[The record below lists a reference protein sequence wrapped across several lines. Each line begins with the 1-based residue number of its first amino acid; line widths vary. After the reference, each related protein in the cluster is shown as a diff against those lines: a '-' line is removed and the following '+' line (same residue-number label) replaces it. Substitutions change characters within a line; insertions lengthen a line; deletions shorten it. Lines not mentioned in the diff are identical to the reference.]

1 MQEYM
6 LTDRE
11 TGMLVELLR
20 GEEESLERALDATE
34 TPSMKEQLQARLRA
48 IDRLIDRFDDDLDDP
63 CNA

>member
-1 MQEYM
+1 MQEYL
-6 LTDRE
+6 LTERE

-48 IDRLIDRFDDDLDDP
+48 IDRLIDRFDDLGDP